1 MSRILVTGASGF
13 VGRALSEQ
21 LQRLGHEVVAAARST
36 SSRIPS
42 SVRSVL
48 TGDLCPDT
56 DWSEALQAVDIVIH
70 AAARVHV
77 MNETLADPLQE
88 FRKVNV
94 EATLNLA
101 RQAASKGI
109 RRFIF
114 ISSIKVNGEATEY
127 GRPYRADDEPRP
139 IDPYGLSK
147 LEAERGLLDLAART
161 GIEVVIIRPV
171 LVYGPGVKANF
182 LNMMK
187 VINKKIPLPFLLVD
201 NRRSLVALTNL
212 VDLITSC
219 LEHPS
224 AANQVFL
231 VSDDEDLST
240 SELLKRMGIALG
252 APARLLP
259 VPVFLMKFIARM
271 LGKGAFSQRL
281 LGSLQVDISKTKGLL
296 AWHPPLNVDEALKET
311 ARHFLDSK
319 E

>member
-77 MNETLADPLQE
+77 MYETLADPLQE

-101 RQAASKGI
+101 RQAASKGV

-114 ISSIKVNGEATEY
+114 ISSIKVNGEATED

-259 VPVFLMKFIARM
+259 VPVFLMKFIAR
-271 LGKGAFSQRL
+271 
-281 LGSLQVDISKTKGLL
+281 I
-296 AWHPPLNVDEALKET
+296 
-311 ARHFLDSK
+311 
-319 E
+319 